1 MRKSAKGSFF
11 LLSAALVWGLA
22 FVAQKFAA
30 GGMGALTFICLRSLV
45 TCAVLFP
52 ICAVRLRRG
61 AGAVSLKA
69 HLLPGTIMGAIT
81 FAALALQQWGLA
93 YTSASKSGFVTALYI
108 IIVPL
113 AGLFIGKRPG
123 LNLWIGVVLA
133 LGGTALLSLDFGE
146 GFSVGL
152 GEALTFGC
160 AAVFSTHIIYVDTH
174 AQGLDSTLLCA
185 IQFAI
190 SFLLGGAGMILF
202 EAPTLSQVW
211 DNATSILYVGAIS
224 GAVGYTFQLI
234 GQKYA
239 EPALASI
246 LMCMESVFAALAGW
260 IIAGEVLR
268 GVEYAGC
275 ALMLAGCVLGQ
286 LPRRTARQ
294 NADQSLFP

>member
-30 GGMGALTFICLRSLV
+30 GNMGAMTFICLRSLV

-52 ICAVRLRRG
+52 VCAVRLRRG
-61 AGAVSLKA
+61 AGAISLKG
-69 HLLPGTIMGAIT
+69 HLLPGSIMGAIT
-81 FAALALQQWGLA
+81 FAAIALQQQGLE
-93 YTSASKSGFVTALYI
+93 YTTASKSGFVTALYI

-113 AGLFIGKRPG
+113 AGLFFGRRPG
-123 LNLWIGVVLA
+123 INLWFGVALA

-146 GFSVGL
+146 EFTVGL

-160 AAVFSTHIIYVDTH
+160 AVVFSAHIIYVDTH
-174 AQGLDSTLLCA
+174 AQGLDSTILCA
-185 IQFAI
+185 IQFAVC
-190 SFLLGGAGMILF
+190 FVLGGAGMLLF
-202 EAPTLSQVW
+202 EAPTLSRVW
-211 DNATSILYVGAIS
+211 DNAASILYVGAVS

-246 LMCMESVFAALAGW
+246 LMCMESVFAALGGW
-260 IIAGEVLR
+260 IIAGEVLSP
-268 GVEYAGC
+268 VEYAGC
-275 ALMLAGCVLGQ
+275 ALMLAGCVLAQ
-286 LPRRTARQ
+286 LPRRAVAQ
-294 NADQSLFP
+294 